1 MVGKRKKEKTS
12 QGKSALHLSPNALK
26 VLRRRYLK
34 KDEQGNPTEAPE
46 DMFRRVAKN
55 VASADL
61 IYNPDAEVGVLEEK
75 FYQVMTRLEFLP
87 NSPTLMNA
95 GRELQQ
101 LAACFVLPVDDSID
115 SIFDAV
121 KHTALIHKS
130 GGGTGFSFSR
140 LRPVGDLVSTSRGV
154 ASGPVS
160 FMRVFNEATEAINQ
174 GGFRRGANMGI
185 LRIDHPD
192 ILEFITAKKEPGRF
206 VNFNISVAVTDA
218 FMETLKKDREYDLVN
233 PRTHEVTKRLRAREV
248 WDLIIQTA
256 WATGD
261 PGVVFIDR
269 INRANPT
276 PHLGQIESTNPCGEQ
291 PLLPYEAC
299 NLGSINLS
307 RMTTDGQIN
316 WQKLRRTIR
325 TAVQFLDNVIDV
337 THYPLPE
344 IDQIAKA
351 NRKIGLGVMG
361 FADTLTKLG
370 IPYNSDEAVQ
380 TAEKIMA
387 FIEEESKKV
396 SEQRAKER
404 GAFPNFKG
412 SIYDV
417 PGLPE
422 GSPKGAEPL
431 RNATTTTIAPTGTL
445 SIIANCSSGIEPI
458 YALITRRRVIDAE
471 GLIEVNPLFEEVA
484 KKKGFYSEDLMQRL
498 AEAGSVQGMEE
509 VPEDIRRLFVTA
521 YDIAPEWHIKIQAAF
536 QRHTDNA
543 VSKTVNLRREAT
555 VQDVRRV
562 YELAWETGCKGV
574 TIYRDQS
581 REKQVLEKPRERG
594 PESEVTW
601 SEKEGPTFPAQQSL
615 EAPKA
620 SPEQEELEK
629 PTSSASRQKCPDC
642 GGPLHHQE
650 GCLICTACG
659 YTKC

>member
-1 MVGKRKKEKTS
+1 MAGKRKKKRVSEE
-12 QGKSALHLSPNALK
+12 KSALHLSPNALK
-26 VLRRRYLK
+26 VLKSRYLK
-34 KDEQGNPTEAPE
+34 KDEKGRPTERPE
-46 DMFRRVAKN
+46 DMFHRVAKN

-61 IYNPDAEVGVLEEK
+61 IYNPEADVAALEEK

-101 LAACFVLPVDDSID
+101 LAACFVLPVEDSID
-115 SIFDAV
+115 SIFDAI

-185 LRIDHPD
+185 LRVDHPD
-192 ILEFITAKKEPGRF
+192 IQEFIAAKLKPGEF

-218 FMETLKKDREYDLVN
+218 FMETLKKDLEYDLVN
-233 PRTHEVTKRLRAREV
+233 PRTHEITRRLRAREV

-299 NLGSINLS
+299 NLGSVNFS
-307 RMTTDGQIN
+307 KMTTDGHID
-316 WQKLRRTIR
+316 WQKLRATIR
-325 TAVQFLDNVIDV
+325 TAVEFLDNVIDV
-337 THYPLPE
+337 SRYPLPE
-344 IDQIAKA
+344 IDRIAKG

-361 FADTLTKLG
+361 FADMLINLS
-370 IPYNSDEAVQ
+370 IPYDSNKAAS

-387 FIEEESKKV
+387 FIEKESKEV
-396 SEQRAKER
+396 SKERAAER

-417 PGLPE
+417 
-422 GSPKGAEPL
+422 SGAEPL

-458 YALITRRRVIDAE
+458 YALITRRRVINAE
-471 GLIEVNPLFEEVA
+471 GLIEVHPLFKEVA
-484 KKKGFYSEDLMQRL
+484 KTRGFYSDDLMRRL
-498 AEAGSVQGMEE
+498 AEVGSIQEMEE

-521 YDIAPEWHIKIQAAF
+521 YDIAPQWHIKIQAAF

-555 VQDVRRV
+555 VEDVRLV
-562 YELAWETGCKGV
+562 YKLAWESGCKGV
-574 TIYRDQS
+574 TIYRDRS
-581 REKQVLEKPRERG
+581 RPEQVLEKPRERG

-601 SEKEGPTFPAQQSL
+601 SGKGVNEFNRKIPGLGTTV
-615 EAPKA
+615 KA
-620 SPEQEELEK
+620 E
-629 PTSSASRQKCPDC
+629 KCPDC
-642 GGPLHHQE
+642 GSPLRHEE
-650 GCLICTACG
+650 GCLICSACG

>member
-1 MVGKRKKEKTS
+1 MAGKKKKKPISEE
-12 QGKSALHLSPNALK
+12 KSALHLSPNALK
-26 VLRRRYLK
+26 VLRKRYLK
-34 KDEQGNPTEAPE
+34 KDEKGRPTEAPE

-61 IYNPDAEVGVLEEK
+61 IYNPKADVSALEEK
-75 FYQVMTRLEFLP
+75 FYRVMTRLEFLP

-101 LAACFVLPVDDSID
+101 LAACFVLPVEDSID

-185 LRIDHPD
+185 LCVDHPD
-192 ILEFITAKKEPGRF
+192 ILRFITAKLEPGEF
-206 VNFNISVAVTDA
+206 INFNISVAITDV
-218 FMETLKKDREYDLVN
+218 FMETLKKNGEYNLIN
-233 PRTHEVTKRLRAREV
+233 PRTHEVTGRLRAREV
-248 WDLIIQTA
+248 WDLIVQTA

-307 RMTTDGQIN
+307 RMTTDGEID
-316 WQKLRRTIR
+316 WQKLRKTIR
-325 TAVQFLDNVIDV
+325 TAVEFLDNVIDV
-337 THYPLPE
+337 SRYPLPE
-344 IDQIAKA
+344 IDRIAKG

-361 FADTLTKLG
+361 FADMLIKLG
-370 IPYNSDEAVQ
+370 IPYDSDEAAS

-387 FIEEESKKV
+387 FIEKESKKV
-396 SEQRAKER
+396 SKERAKER

-431 RNATTTTIAPTGTL
+431 RNATTTTIAPTGSL

-471 GLIEVNPLFEEVA
+471 GLIEVHPLFEEMA
-484 KKKGFYSEDLMQRL
+484 KSRGFYSDDLMRRL
-498 AEAGSVQGMEE
+498 AEAGSVQALQE

-521 YDIAPEWHIKIQAAF
+521 YDIAPQWHIKIQAAF
-536 QRHTDNA
+536 QRHIDNA

-555 VQDVRRV
+555 VEDVRRA
-562 YELAWETGCKGV
+562 YELAYETDCKGV
-574 TIYRDQS
+574 TIYRDRS
-581 REKQVLEKPRERG
+581 RPEQILEKPRERG

-601 SEKEGPTFPAQQSL
+601 PGEKGDDFSQKIDNLATPV
-615 EAPKA
+615 EA
-620 SPEQEELEK
+620 
-629 PTSSASRQKCPDC
+629 QKCPDC
-642 GGPLHHQE
+642 GSPLRHEE
-650 GCLICTACG
+650 GCLVCSACG